1 MRTDQNIENLEHIKN
16 AILQDITG
24 ASVKGEWLRGPA
36 MDLRYGFK
44 DDGRKR
50 KKIISLLRLDG
61 HIIIADKSKGYKIA
75 RNSIEADEYCERAR
89 RECIATYLEIKI
101 MKARAHGDAPLFM
114 QEFIPAQ
121 LEEQAERELEA
132 ANA

>member
-1 MRTDQNIENLEHIKN
+1 MTEQNIENLEYIKT
-16 AILQDITG
+16 AILQDITQT
-24 ASVKGEWLRGPA
+24 SVKGEWLLGRI
-36 MDLRYGFK
+36 MDLRHSL
-44 DDGRKR
+44 DVRKR

-114 QEFIPAQ
+114 QDFIPAQ

>member
-1 MRTDQNIENLEHIKN
+1 MRTDQNIENLEYIKN

-24 ASVKGEWLRGPA
+24 ASVKGEWLLGRI
-36 MDLRYGFK
+36 MDLRHSL
-44 DDGRKR
+44 DVRKR

-61 HIIIADKSKGYKIA
+61 HIVIADKSKGYKIA

-114 QEFIPAQ
+114 QDFIPAQ

>member
-24 ASVKGEWLRGPA
+24 ESVKGEWLLGRI
-36 MDLRYGFK
+36 MDLRHSL
-44 DDGRKR
+44 DVRKR

-114 QEFIPAQ
+114 QDFIPAQ